1 MSAVLTP
8 VVRYSVFRPNTRR
21 KLQCL
26 PSANVSVV
34 PTSVVSYS
42 LCHPNTRRQ
51 LSVIPTPAVSYSVCR
66 PNTRRQLQC
75 LSFQHR
81 RQLQCLSFQ
90 HRRQLQCL
98 SFQHSRQLQCID
110 PPPLSTTTTGPRN
123 DLASHSCGDLS
134 CSHSKFLA
142 LFCRRPDITV
152 PVDWAYNTNLL
163 IYYSAVKRQVAQTQT
178 KNKRACR
185 RSIGS

>member
-26 PSANVSVV
+26 SSANVSVV

-75 LSFQHR
+75 LSFQH
-81 RQLQCLSFQ
+81 S
-90 HRRQLQCL
+90 RQLQCL

-123 DLASHSCGDLS
+123 DLASHSFGDLS

-152 PVDWAYNTNLL
+152 PVDWAYNTKLL